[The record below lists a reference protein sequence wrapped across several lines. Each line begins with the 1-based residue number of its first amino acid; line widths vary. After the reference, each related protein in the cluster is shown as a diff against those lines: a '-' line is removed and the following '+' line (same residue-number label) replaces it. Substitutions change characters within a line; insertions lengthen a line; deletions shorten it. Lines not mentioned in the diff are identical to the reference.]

1 MFFCCCCPFNTL
13 WFHSIQITQLST
25 VRGSEPWTITTRSLA
40 VLPHS
45 AYRLSLAF
53 FLLLADLNLGPL
65 PRQPCLFPQMLMKK
79 VVNLK
84 IRLQKCVRILQS
96 PLCAPAIL
104 PPHLPTIWKDSQDWH
119 SVRERFSP
127 KIWHSGKQRTE
138 REPAFRCYQVSWEP
152 CAPPL
157 SGRKSTLLENWRHC
171 SVLCDEIL
179 HHFPLLDENLRP
191 IGFCNSVIGHIQR
204 NPSKF
209 ANSV

>member
-1 MFFCCCCPFNTL
+1 MISQHTNYTVVHCERFRTL
-13 WFHSIQITQLST
+13 DHHYSVLS
-25 VRGSEPWTITTRSLA
+25 SLA
-40 VLPHS
+40 S
-45 AYRLSLAF
+45 FRLSPVLSFF

-96 PLCAPAIL
+96 PLSAPAIL

-152 CAPPL
+152 CAPPSL
-157 SGRKSTLLENWRHC
+157 AGSLHC
-171 SVLCDEIL
+171 
-179 HHFPLLDENLRP
+179 
-191 IGFCNSVIGHIQR
+191 
-204 NPSKF
+204 
-209 ANSV
+209 

>member
-1 MFFCCCCPFNTL
+1 M
-13 WFHSIQITQLST
+13 
-25 VRGSEPWTITTRSLA
+25 RGSRFEPWTITTRSLA

-96 PLCAPAIL
+96 PLSAPAIL

-152 CAPPL
+152 CAPPPL
-157 SGRKSTLLENWRHC
+157 WQEVYTVRKLT
-171 SVLCDEIL
+171 
-179 HHFPLLDENLRP
+179 PLL
-191 IGFCNSVIGHIQR
+191 SSMWR
-204 NPSKF
+204 NFTPFPSSRRKF
-209 ANSV
+209 TSHRVLQ

>member
-53 FLLLADLNLGPL
+53 FFLLLADLNLGPL

-96 PLCAPAIL
+96 PL
-104 PPHLPTIWKDSQDWH
+104 S
-119 SVRERFSP
+119 
-127 KIWHSGKQRTE
+127 
-138 REPAFRCYQVSWEP
+138 
-152 CAPPL
+152 APPL
-157 SGRKSTLLENWRHC
+157 SSPRISRQFGKIPKIGTVCGKDSRQRFGTPGNKEQRESPPSGVIRSHGNPVPPPLWQEVYTVRKLT
-171 SVLCDEIL
+171 
-179 HHFPLLDENLRP
+179 PLL
-191 IGFCNSVIGHIQR
+191 SSMWR
-204 NPSKF
+204 NFTPFPSSRRKF
-209 ANSV
+209 TSHRVLQ